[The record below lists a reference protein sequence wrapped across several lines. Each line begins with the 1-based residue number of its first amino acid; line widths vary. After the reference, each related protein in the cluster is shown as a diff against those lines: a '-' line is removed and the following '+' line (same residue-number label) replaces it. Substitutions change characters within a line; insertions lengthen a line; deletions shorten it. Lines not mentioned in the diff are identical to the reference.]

1 MVNASGAQAALGDF
15 KTATLAQQDVADRHA
30 HVLQQHFHVAV
41 RRIVISKH
49 GQRPQHADAGCVAR
63 HQHHRLLG
71 VARSVRIGLAHDD
84 ENFAARRAGA
94 RAVPLASIDDVF
106 VAFAPNAALDVGGI
120 RGGHSGLGHQEG
132 RADLAVEQGL

>member
-30 HVLQQHFHVAV
+30 HVLQHHFHVAV
-41 RRIVISKH
+41 RRVVISKH
-49 GQRPQHADAGCVAR
+49 GQRPQHADTGCVAR

-71 VARSVRIGLAHDD
+71 VACSVGVGLAHDD
-84 ENFAARRAGA
+84 ENLAARRARA
-94 RAVPLASIDDVF
+94 RAVPLAAIDDVF
-106 VAFAPNAALDVGGI
+106 VAFAPDTALDVGGI
-120 RGGHSGLGHQEG
+120 RGGHGGLGHQEG